1 MPRKKDRHRAE
12 GEHFSLDIPFNRT
25 YRVHDFPGITANAW
39 ELEST
44 TAASRT
50 LLCFFQDGNVA
61 VGVVIPR
68 YPEFTFGLED
78 RGRSGHLGERKR
90 SSKDRTKNRRR
101 YRCGNLGRRKAP

>member
-68 YPEFTFGLED
+68 YPEFTFDLED
-78 RGRSGHLGERKR
+78 RGHSNLAGRLLNRVTRRNTGRFADAPLG
-90 SSKDRTKNRRR
+90 TFW
-101 YRCGNLGRRKAP
+101 AFP